1 MNEKKGLAKCI
12 LGLLLSILVMVGGAF
27 GLDVQVNVEDAETSP
42 PEVVETTAEEKEV
55 TAPDED
61 VETEQSPVESTTT
74 EDEEP
79 PVDESVENEVTEPTD
94 ETQDTVT
101 EKGEN

>member
-1 MNEKKGLAKCI
+1 MSETKGLVKCVFGFM
-12 LGLLLSILVMVGGAF
+12 LAILVMVGAAF
-27 GLDVQVNVEDAETSP
+27 GLDVQVKVTDTETTQ

-55 TAPDED
+55 TTPDED
-61 VETEQSPVESTTT
+61 VETEQSPVESTPT

-79 PVDESVENEVTEPTD
+79 SVDESVENEVTEPTD